1 MEKLEYE
8 PCERT
13 VHKAIKVLK
22 RSEEKLFTAAVNLL
36 MLGKMRDVSDCFE
49 EGDDFT
55 FFPEHFED
63 SGDAN
68 LELIDKT
75 IKKNQTTLAS
85 IQNLN
90 GIEGRMK

>member
-1 MEKLEYE
+1 MW
-8 PCERT
+8 
-13 VHKAIKVLK
+13 
-22 RSEEKLFTAAVNLL
+22 
-36 MLGKMRDVSDCFE
+36 DVSGCFE

-75 IKKNQTTLAS
+75 IKKIQTTLSS

-90 GIEGRMK
+90 GIEGSMKWLGIIEYRIIR

>member
-1 MEKLEYE
+1 MW
-8 PCERT
+8 
-13 VHKAIKVLK
+13 
-22 RSEEKLFTAAVNLL
+22 
-36 MLGKMRDVSDCFE
+36 DVSGCFE
-49 EGDDFT
+49 KGDDFT

-75 IKKNQTTLAS
+75 IKKIQTTLLS

-90 GIEGRMK
+90 GIEGSMKWLGIIEYRIIR

>member
-1 MEKLEYE
+1 MW
-8 PCERT
+8 
-13 VHKAIKVLK
+13 
-22 RSEEKLFTAAVNLL
+22 
-36 MLGKMRDVSDCFE
+36 DVSGCFE

-75 IKKNQTTLAS
+75 VKKIQTTLSS
-85 IQNLN
+85 IQNLK
-90 GIEGRMK
+90 GIEGSMKWLGIIEYRIIR

>member
-1 MEKLEYE
+1 MW
-8 PCERT
+8 
-13 VHKAIKVLK
+13 
-22 RSEEKLFTAAVNLL
+22 
-36 MLGKMRDVSDCFE
+36 DVSGCFE

-68 LELIDKT
+68 FSGDANLELIDKT
-75 IKKNQTTLAS
+75 IKKIQTTLSS

-90 GIEGRMK
+90 GIEGSMKWLGIIEYRIIR

>member
-1 MEKLEYE
+1 
-8 PCERT
+8 
-13 VHKAIKVLK
+13 
-22 RSEEKLFTAAVNLL
+22 
-36 MLGKMRDVSDCFE
+36 MRDVSDCFE